1 MIRAEEQRSDQQKEL
16 ETKKQ
21 MLLKVEKSGVDTDAR
36 WIKRWFNS
44 NHARYKGITKMHTQ
58 NLMEAIAYNLYRS
71 PGRVA

>member
-1 MIRAEEQRSDQQKEL
+1 
-16 ETKKQ
+16 

-36 WIKRWFNS
+36 WVKRWFNS

-71 PGRVA
+71 PGRVASNSFKMAKM